1 VRTNTGDLDELI
13 DELWDIDLAE
23 RDTEPRTATS
33 DLAQADTDV
42 HVPRASSSSRMVTAR
57 GTIPPP
63 QRDAAIYPV
72 VDLDDLEL
80 D

>member
-1 VRTNTGDLDELI
+1 VRANTDNLDELI
-13 DELWDIDLAE
+13 DELWDIDLAD
-23 RDTEPRTATS
+23 RDTEPRAATA

-42 HVPRASSSSRMVTAR
+42 HVPRSSSTRMETAR

-63 QRDAAIYPV
+63 QRDAAFYPV
-72 VDLDDLEL
+72 VDVDDLEL